1 MIRKWFSKDGGA
13 PNPDQRWSTLIHTLR
28 DLGMWDDADPA
39 ELASEFDHMIA
50 KQNFWLVDSPRFIMA
65 DSEEFAEGGIGEW
78 LDEYREVLAKYGFTF
93 QSYEDHC
100 DESGY
105 DFELDGDRHR
115 VYTEQQ
121 LQSENIWEIATR
133 FVQQM
138 INTQLR
144 SKGIEIRAYL
154 FYGGNDGQFAMLT
167 PQMADAMIG
176 SGLIEKNELPNRL
189 DSES

>member
-13 PNPDQRWSTLIHTLR
+13 SNPDPRWSQLIHTLR
-28 DLGMWDDADPA
+28 ELGMWDDADPA
-39 ELASEFDHMIA
+39 ELESEFNTMIA
-50 KQNFWLVDSPRFIMA
+50 KQNIWLVDSPRFIMA

-78 LDEYREVLAKYGFTF
+78 LDEFRDVLAKYGFTF
-93 QSYEDHC
+93 QSHQDHC
-100 DESGY
+100 DETGY
-105 DFELDGDRHR
+105 QFELDGNRHR

-121 LQSENIWEIATR
+121 LQNENIWEIATR
-133 FVQQM
+133 SVQQM

-144 SKGIEIRAYL
+144 SKGIENRAYL

-167 PQMADAMIG
+167 PQMADAMID
-176 SGLIEKNELPNRL
+176 SSLIEKRELPTRL